1 MYRCFAL
8 GIDFLLKLFE
18 KRERQGSNYFETPL
32 NWFVAQLAEY
42 PAFNRSCAGS
52 SPAGVSGFSIYDFRF
67 SILIGRWGCE
77 K

>member
-18 KRERQGSNYFETPL
+18 KRERQGSNYFEAPL

-42 PAFNRSCAGS
+42 PAFNRGA
-52 SPAGVSGFSIYDFRF
+52 VS
-67 SILIGRWGCE
+67 SILTGPTWEHSSMVRIVRD
-77 K
+77 